1 MAIWSVLMTPVIA
14 MAFSAGPS
22 VEVATLQG
30 ESHVGAIERLN
41 GEEVSL
47 KTPTGSVSIPAS
59 ELLSVRVPATGTAPT
74 VFEAAVEV
82 RLVDGTRLRVS
93 GFTTEAA
100 SATVE
105 HPQLGSLKL
114 PLSVVQS
121 VRFAAA
127 DAKVDAAWNQLL
139 EKTPKK
145 DQVAVRKGDVLD
157 HLDGVIGSLDGASL
171 KFQLDGDDIPVKRE
185 RIFGLIYA
193 KRENL
198 LNKAL
203 SAVDLVSGDR
213 LAARSV
219 SFEQD
224 VWKVKLASGT
234 EVSVPQAQV
243 ATIDFSLGKIAY
255 LSNLEPRDV
264 QYTPQYEFMFEY
276 RKDRM
281 VHGGPLSVGNK
292 TYAKGLGI
300 HSRTLLKYR
309 IGGDYRR
316 FQTIMGIDDSLRVGG
331 DVDVVIKGDGRTL
344 FKGPV
349 SIHERG
355 ETGSTNATE
364 RKLMPPVKLDLDVTG
379 VVELEIFIDFGEQND
394 VGDCLNLA
402 DAKVVK

>member
-1 MAIWSVLMTPVIA
+1 MAMWSVLMTPVIA
-14 MAFSAGPS
+14 MVFSAGPS
-22 VEVATLQG
+22 VEVATLKG
-30 ESHVGAIERLN
+30 ESYVGAIEKLN

-47 KTPTGSVSIPAS
+47 KTPSGNRTIPAA
-59 ELLSVRVPATGTAPT
+59 ELLSVRVPATGVAPANA
-74 VFEAAVEV
+74 EAAAEV
-82 RLVDGTRLRVS
+82 RLVDGSRLRVT
-93 GFTTEAA
+93 GFVTDAA

-105 HPQLGSLKL
+105 HPQLGALKL

-121 VRFAAA
+121 VRFAVA
-127 DAKVDAAWNQLL
+127 DAKVDAAWNQFLD
-139 EKTPKK
+139 KTPKK

-171 KFQLDGDDIPVKRE
+171 KFQLDGDEIPVKRE

-198 LNKAL
+198 VNKAL

-219 SFEQD
+219 SFEQET
-224 VWKVKLASGT
+224 WKVKLASGT

-264 QYTPQYEFMFEY
+264 QYTPFFDFMFEY

-355 ETGSTNATE
+355 ETGATE

-379 VVELEIFIDFGEQND
+379 IVELEILVDFAEQNE

-402 DAKVVK
+402 DAKLVK